1 MNTKP
6 KLTVV
11 VHNGLAN
18 RLLPLVSCL
27 RLAQKTNRTLN
38 IIWNGTP
45 VRSCIR
51 YDGPPCKYYD
61 LFLPNVDI
69 TENEHGLTY
78 VREYNFEYWDNKDMV
93 MDISGTGHIYTNYGL
108 YTIIGE
114 DDDQTSICKRLC
126 DTISKGGELK
136 FDPICHELG
145 ELLRTTLRPIPEL
158 QSEIDRMKG
167 KYFQPQKKMIG
178 IHLRCTDGGFLNI
191 KWDGMVAKLL
201 NQSIAWCKESPD
213 HGILLCTDNPKYYV
227 QFATKIQSENQLVF
241 YNPPA
246 ELCGTKSTT
255 VDKFNNDKYN
265 VLCGLIE
272 MYLLGECSQGVI
284 GTAAST
290 FSVCGMLMG
299 YESGTSKKYHLM
311 TSEDDIPA
319 FI

>member
-18 RLLPLVSCL
+18 RLLPLISCL

-45 VRSCIR
+45 VRSCLR
-51 YDGPPCKYYD
+51 YDGPPCKYDD
-61 LFLPNVDI
+61 LFLPHDDI

-78 VREYNFEYWDNKDMV
+78 VREYNFEYWDNKDMT
-93 MDISGTGHIYTNYGL
+93 MDVSGTGHIYTNYGL

-126 DTISKGGELK
+126 DAISKGGELK
-136 FDPICHELG
+136 FDPICHDLG
-145 ELLRTTLRPIPEL
+145 ELLRTTLRPVAGI
-158 QSEIDRMKG
+158 QAEIDRMKG
-167 KYFQPQKKMIG
+167 KYFQSQKKMIG
-178 IHLRCTDGGFLNI
+178 IHIRATDGHFATIN
-191 KWDGMVAKLL
+191 WNGMVAKLIRE
-201 NQSIAWCKESPD
+201 SVAWCKQSPD
-213 HGILLCTDNPKYYV
+213 HGILLCTDCPKYYV
-227 QFATKIQSENQLVF
+227 EFATKMQSQLVF
-241 YNPPA
+241 YDPPT
-246 ELCGTKSTT
+246 ELCGVKSTT
-255 VDKFNNDKYN
+255 VDKFNNDRFN

-272 MYLLGECSQGVI
+272 MNLLGSCDMVV
-284 GTAAST
+284 GTTGST
-290 FSVCGMLMG
+290 FSVVGMLMG

-311 TSEDDIPA
+311 TSESDIPA